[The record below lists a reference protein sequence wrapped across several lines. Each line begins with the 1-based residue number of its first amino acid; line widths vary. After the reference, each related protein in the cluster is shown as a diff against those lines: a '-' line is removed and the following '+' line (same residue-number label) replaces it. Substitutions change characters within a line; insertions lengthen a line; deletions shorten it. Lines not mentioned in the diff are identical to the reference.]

1 MIRASRQ
8 EVRAS
13 AVGARIFQRFAP
25 KCEPKIQLW
34 PNVWRRPT
42 LLHEGI
48 QRSTHPR
55 QFYLRECHDRYATF
69 CKFTVCALRLT
80 LRHFLMASKIAAR
93 LSMLGLPLDDS
104 IL

>member
-1 MIRASRQ
+1 MLLVRRALP
-8 EVRAS
+8 
-13 AVGARIFQRFAP
+13 ARSELEYFNALPRNA
-25 KCEPKIQLW
+25 EPKIQLW

-48 QRSTHPR
+48 QRFTHSR
-55 QFYLRECHDRYATF
+55 QLYLRERHDRYATF

-80 LRHFLMASKIAAR
+80 LRHFLMASKIAAK

>member
-1 MIRASRQ
+1 MLLVGR
-8 EVRAS
+8 S
-13 AVGARIFQRFAP
+13 APARSELEYFNALARNA
-25 KCEPKIQLW
+25 EPKIQLW

-48 QRSTHPR
+48 QRSTHSR
-55 QFYLRECHDRYATF
+55 KFYLRERHDRYATF

-80 LRHFLMASKIAAR
+80 LRHFLIASKIAAR
-93 LSMLGLPLDDS
+93 LSMLGLPLGDS